1 MTHTEQTFL
10 EINISGE
17 NAKDDALGKITGF
30 IEQNPNSE
38 KLIGCLYAQTGDENG
53 SCLELIFDMERPDT
67 QSVREAFAKLP
78 VCARFEGTLLLKLIT
93 WTQGR

>member
-1 MTHTEQTFL
+1 MKMHITEKKFL

-17 NAKDDALGKITGF
+17 NAKEDALGKITGF
-30 IEQNPNSE
+30 IEQNPSSE

-78 VCARFEGTLLLKLIT
+78 VCARFEGTLFIHIRS
-93 WTQGR
+93 WIE